1 MKKFLILLMLV
12 GMMVWHCADETTTS
26 TDNAA
31 VPLNY
36 FSDTGTLQGT
46 VFGATTGER
55 LGGDSLSVTLVQ
67 GTQYRSPSVLKTDET
82 DPFVGDYAFTDVPVT
97 MNNPA
102 TYRITATR
110 DNYQQFET
118 YISFVTG
125 AQATVD
131 TEYNYV
137 GNIYMFAVGET
148 ASDITIYVE
157 YDNERVEGATVLLQ
171 QQIANNLVTTPTTPA
186 ATLFAANTGT
196 TGTLGSLTGTTD
208 SDGKVTFA
216 GSALVLGGAYTPQVL
231 PLTYEG
237 VQLALTA
244 GTQIIVGAAGSPS
257 TQLIAMNDE
266 EPGVQ
271 TDGLY
276 IVYASNQDP
285 QDVRSSGVLEIVF
298 NRPIALVSED
308 AFRAVLANATTA
320 VLNAATAGDEVTVTV
335 STDGLTL
342 TLTPNWTTLP
352 VLYDGTNAASADI
365 GLTITYTGGAITLK
379 DDDTANAIAI
389 LTGAD
394 GVLTIAGNNVG
405 RVVNITGPQTDQS
418 CEL

>member
-1 MKKFLILLMLV
+1 MKKLLILLMVV
-12 GMMVWHCADETTTS
+12 GMMVWSCADETTTS
-26 TDNAA
+26 TENAA

-36 FSDTGTLQGT
+36 FSDTATLQGT
-46 VFGATTGER
+46 IFEATTGER
-55 LGGDSLSVTLVQ
+55 LGGDSLKVTLVQ
-67 GTQYRSPSVLKTDET
+67 GISYRSPSILKTDET
-82 DPFVGDYAFTDVPVT
+82 DSFVGDYAFTDVPVT
-97 MNNPA
+97 VNNVA

-118 YISFVTG
+118 YVSLVTPV
-125 AQATVD
+125 AAPLD
-131 TEYNYV
+131 TEYNFV
-137 GNIYMFAVGET
+137 GNIYMFSLDAQ

-171 QQIANNLVTTPTTPA
+171 QQIANNAVTTPTTPA
-186 ATLFAANTGT
+186 ATTLFAANTGN
-196 TGTLGSLTGTTD
+196 TGTLGSLSGTTD
-208 SDGKVTFA
+208 SDGMVTFE
-216 GSALVLGGAYTPQVL
+216 GTNLVLGGAYTPVVL

-244 GTQIIVGAAGSPS
+244 GNQIIVGATASPS

-266 EPGVQ
+266 EPGTQ
-271 TDGLY
+271 GDGLY

-320 VLNAATAGDEVTVTV
+320 VLDAATAGDEVTVTV

-342 TLTPNWTTLP
+342 TLTPNWTTSP
-352 VLYDGTNAASADI
+352 VPYDGTNAATADI
-365 GLTITYTGGAITLK
+365 NLDITYAGGQITLE
-379 DDDTANAIAI
+379 DDDLDNAIAI

-394 GVLTIAGNNVG
+394 GVLTLGGASVSQT
-405 RVVNITGPQTDQS
+405 VHITGPQTD
-418 CEL
+418 

>member
-1 MKKFLILLMLV
+1 MKKLLILFGSLMLV
-12 GMMVWHCADETTTS
+12 GMMVWHCADETTTTS
-26 TDNAA
+26 NNA

-36 FSDTGTLQGT
+36 FSDTATLQGT
-46 VFGATTGER
+46 IFEATTGER
-55 LGGDSLSVTLVQ
+55 LGGDSLKVTLVQ
-67 GTQYRSPSVLKTDET
+67 GISYRSPSILKTDET
-82 DPFVGDYAFTDVPVT
+82 DSFVGDYAFTDVPVT
-97 MNNPA
+97 VNNVA

-118 YISFVTG
+118 YVSLVTPV
-125 AQATVD
+125 AAPLD

-137 GNIYMFAVGET
+137 ANIYMFQLGQT

-196 TGTLGSLTGTTD
+196 TGTLGSISGTTD
-208 SDGKVTFA
+208 ADGKVTFA
-216 GSALVLGGAYTPQVL
+216 GSNLVLGGAYTPQVL

-244 GTQIIVGAAGSPS
+244 GAQIIVGATASPS
-257 TQLIAMNDE
+257 TQVIAMADE

-285 QDVRSSGVLEIVF
+285 QDVRSSGVLEVVF
-298 NRPIALVSED
+298 NRAIELVSED

-320 VLNAATAGDEVTVTV
+320 DLDDAVAGDEVTVTV

-352 VLYDGTNAASADI
+352 VLYDGTNAATADI
-365 GLTITYTGGAITLK
+365 GLTITYTGGAITLE
-379 DDDTANAIAI
+379 DDDEANAIAI

-394 GVLTIAGNNVG
+394 GALTIAGNNVG
-405 RVVNITGPQTDQS
+405 QVVSITGPQTD
-418 CEL
+418 